1 MISVVF
7 GSKKSKKTAFSED
20 LLNGYLGS
28 KYFIASMRP
37 LNDSDKEKVERFR
50 KQREGKGFVTIE
62 QDVAIVKAID
72 KIKWMESLLGTNDS
86 ENAGKKAAVIAN
98 IPAICANEMFLKSG
112 EVVGSKDVEQT
123 ILMGLAFLK
132 EYFTDIVV
140 ISDEEA
146 DLLYYADA
154 DTKSGIQNGLYK
166 DTTEYEKAMNEL
178 NASLK
183 NLSDEIY
190 IYDKDRLR
198 FERL

>member
-7 GSKKSKKTAFSED
+7 GSKKSKKTAFSAD
-20 LLNGYLGS
+20 LLNGYSGS

-37 LNDSDKEKVERFR
+37 HNDSDKEKVERFR

-86 ENAGKKAAVIAN
+86 KNAGKKAALIAN
-98 IPAICANEMFLKSG
+98 IPAICANEMFLKSC
-112 EVVGSKDVEQT
+112 EVVSSKDVEQT

-146 DLLYYADA
+146 DLMYYADA
-154 DTKSGIQNGLYK
+154 DTKSGIENGFYK

>member
-37 LNDSDKEKVERFR
+37 LGDSDKEKVERFR

-86 ENAGKKAAVIAN
+86 ENAGKKAALIAN
-98 IPAICANEMFLKSG
+98 IPAICANEMSLKSG
-112 EVVGSKDVEQT
+112 EVVSSKDVEQT

-146 DLLYYADA
+146 DLMYYADA
-154 DTKSGIQNGLYK
+154 DTKSGIENGFYK

-198 FERL
+198 L

>member
-20 LLNGYLGS
+20 LFNGYLGS

-37 LNDSDKEKVERFR
+37 LGDSDKEKVERFR

-86 ENAGKKAAVIAN
+86 KNAGKKAALIAN

-112 EVVGSKDVEQT
+112 EVVNSKDVEQT

-146 DLLYYADA
+146 DLMYYADA
-154 DTKSGIQNGLYK
+154 DTKSGIENGFYK

>member
-37 LNDSDKEKVERFR
+37 LGDSDKEKVERFR

-86 ENAGKKAAVIAN
+86 KNAGKKAALIAN
-98 IPAICANEMFLKSG
+98 IPAICANEMFLKSS
-112 EVVGSKDVEQT
+112 EVVSSKDVEQT

-146 DLLYYADA
+146 DLMYYADA
-154 DTKSGIQNGLYK
+154 DTKSGIEKGLYK

>member
-146 DLLYYADA
+146 DLMYYADA